1 MKRRTFLQRVGS
13 IFVVLKASELGWLYP
28 ESKYYQALAE
38 SSPRKL
44 ALLVGVN
51 NYFGIPALSGCLT
64 DVELQRE
71 LLLHRF
77 GFQPSDIL
85 CLTDDAASRD
95 LIEKAFFEHLTS
107 QCKPGDL
114 VFLHFSGYGSRIK
127 SANALIPADGY
138 VNVKSHQ
145 VANYILE
152 DTLLLMLRSLPTDK
166 VFAVIDASYNLPNIT
181 PNITNSGLTIRTQ
194 LTETDINIAAS
205 EIDLQ
210 KELKNKITTT
220 PPALVISA
228 RSSLKPSAAEV
239 QMNGFSAGLFTY
251 ALTQFLWENTPAT
264 SIKMG
269 LARVENTIQQL
280 GSNQQPTLL
289 NANKIPQRTTFN
301 DSLRLNSQ
309 IGAAGA
315 VTAIE
320 DNGKTVELWLGGIAP
335 QILEYYG
342 VNSRFRI
349 IPTENSQFANSQDII
364 LRSRSGL
371 TAKATLAETPTI
383 SHEELKIGQLIQ
395 EVVRVVPR
403 NLDLHIAIDNSLERI
418 ERVDATSGFAT
429 VSRVSSV
436 IAGEQPAD
444 YIFGKLPETK
454 ISETKKDVLS
464 SSRYGLFTLGGEFIP
479 STSGEPGEV
488 AKLAVQRL
496 TPKLQKLLAAKLW
509 RITSNEASSQLAVKV
524 TLETINT
531 TPQSVIQSQTHPY
544 RFSNTVNAISTGS
557 RIQFR
562 VENKSSQIL
571 YLIILGLDNSKNAF
585 ALFPWQTSLP
595 KTSETTSEITNPATQ
610 PSLQNLMIEPAASI
624 NVPKNNPGFEWIV
637 QGFGNFCET
646 QIILSTAPF
655 SQTIAALAATK
666 ITPVEQPRIMP
677 LSNPWEVTQ
686 ALLQDLHNASIGKK
700 EKDISDIYT
709 WNVNNW
715 VSFNFVY
722 EIV

>member
-1 MKRRTFLQRVGS
+1 MKRRTFLQRIGS
-13 IFVVLKASELGWLYP
+13 ILAILKASEVGCLYP
-28 ESKYYQALAE
+28 GTPYSQAFAE
-38 SSPRKL
+38 SSSRKL
-44 ALLVGVN
+44 ALLIGVN
-51 NYFGIPALSGCLT
+51 NYLGIPTLSGCLT

-77 GFQPSDIL
+77 GFQASDIL

-107 QCKPGDL
+107 QCKPGDV
-114 VFLHFSGYGSRIK
+114 VFLHFSGYGSRIQ
-127 SANALIPADGY
+127 SANALIPVDGY
-138 VNVKSHQ
+138 VNSVNSSQ
-145 VANYILE
+145 VANYLLE

-166 VFAVIDASYNLPNIT
+166 VFAVIDASYNSPNIT
-181 PNITNSGLTIRTQ
+181 PNINPSCGLTIRTQ
-194 LTETDINIAAS
+194 LTDTGIDIAAS
-205 EIDLQ
+205 EINLQ
-210 KELKNKITTT
+210 KQLKNKIATT
-220 PPALVISA
+220 PPPLVLSA
-228 RSSLKPSAAEV
+228 TSSLKQSAAEV
-239 QMNGFSAGLFTY
+239 QMMGFNAGLFTY

-264 SIKMG
+264 SIQMG
-269 LARVENTIQQL
+269 LGKIENTIQQL
-280 GSNQQPTLL
+280 GNNQKPTLL
-289 NANKIPQRTTFN
+289 NANKIPQRTTFD
-301 DSLRLNSQ
+301 DSLPVNSQ
-309 IGAAGA
+309 IGVEGA

-320 DNGKTVELWLGGIAP
+320 DNGKTVQLWLGGIPP

-349 IPTENSQFANSQDII
+349 ISQDNSPNIVSTDI
-364 LRSRSGL
+364 VLRSRSGL

-383 SHEELKIGQLIQ
+383 SHEELKIGELIR
-395 EVVRVVPR
+395 EVLRVLPR
-403 NLDLHIAIDNSLERI
+403 NINLNIAIDSSLERI
-418 ERVDATSGFAT
+418 ERVDATSGFST
-429 VSRVSSV
+429 VNRVSSV

-454 ISETKKDVLS
+454 TAAKTKDVLS
-464 SSRYGLFTLGGEFIP
+464 ASRYGLFTLGGEFVP
-479 STSGEPGEV
+479 NTSGEVGEV

-496 TPKLQKLLAAKLW
+496 TAKLQTLLAAKLW

-544 RFSNTVNAISTGS
+544 KFSNTLTTISTGS
-557 RIQFR
+557 RIQLR

-571 YLIILGLDNSKNAF
+571 YLVIFGLDNSKNAF
-585 ALFPWQTSLP
+585 ALFPWQKSLS
-595 KTSETTSEITNPATQ
+595 KTSEITNPENQ
-610 PSLQNLMIEPAASI
+610 PSLQNMIIEPGASI
-624 NVPKNNPGFEWIV
+624 NIPENNPGFEWIV
-637 QGFGNFCET
+637 EGLSNLCET

-655 SQTIAALAATK
+655 SQTIAALTTTK
-666 ITPVEQPRIMP
+666 ITPVEQPRIMT

-700 EKDISDIYT
+700 DISDVYS

-722 EIV
+722 QVV

>member
-1 MKRRTFLQRVGS
+1 MKRRTFLQRLSS
-13 IFVVLKASELGWLYP
+13 IFAVLKASELGWLCP
-28 ESKYYQALAE
+28 GSPYYQAFAE
-38 SSPRKL
+38 SSSRKL
-44 ALLVGVN
+44 ALLIGVN
-51 NYFGIPALSGCLT
+51 NYLDIPTLTGCLT

-77 GFQPSDIL
+77 GFQASDIL
-85 CLTDDAASRD
+85 CLTDDTASRD

-107 QCKPGDL
+107 QCKPGDV

-127 SANALIPADGY
+127 SANALIPTDGY
-138 VNVKSHQ
+138 VNVKSSQ
-145 VANYILE
+145 VANYLLE

-166 VFAVIDASYNLPNIT
+166 VFAVIDASYNSPNIN
-181 PNITNSGLTIRTQ
+181 PSCGLTIRTQ
-194 LTETDINIAAS
+194 LTDTGIDITAS

-210 KELKNKITTT
+210 KQLKNKIATT
-220 PPALVISA
+220 PPPLVLSA
-228 RSSLKPSAAEV
+228 TSSLKQSAAEV
-239 QMNGFSAGLFTY
+239 QMTGFNAGLFTY

-264 SIKMG
+264 SIQMG
-269 LARVENTIQQL
+269 LGKIENTIQQL
-280 GSNQQPTLL
+280 GNNQKPTLL
-289 NANKIPQRTTFN
+289 NANKIPQRTTFD
-301 DSLRLNSQ
+301 DSLPVNSQ
-309 IGAAGA
+309 IGGKGA

-320 DNGKTVELWLGGIAP
+320 DNGKTVQLWLGGIAP

-349 IPTENSQFANSQDII
+349 ISQDNSPNIVSTDI
-364 LRSRSGL
+364 VLRSRSGL

-383 SHEELKIGQLIQ
+383 SHEELKIGELIR
-395 EVVRVVPR
+395 EVLRVLPR
-403 NLDLHIAIDNSLERI
+403 NIDLHIAIDNSLERI

-429 VSRVSSV
+429 VNRVSSV

-454 ISETKKDVLS
+454 TAAKTKDILS
-464 SSRYGLFTLGGEFIP
+464 PSRYGLFTLGGEFIP
-479 STSGEPGEV
+479 NTSGEVGEV

-496 TPKLQKLLAAKLW
+496 TPKLQTLLAAKLW

-531 TPQSVIQSQTHPY
+531 TPQSVIQYQTNPY
-544 RFSNTVNAISTGS
+544 EFSNSLTTISTGS
-557 RIQFR
+557 RIQLR

-571 YLIILGLDNSKNAF
+571 YLVILGLDNSKNAF
-585 ALFPWQTSLP
+585 ALFPWQKSLS
-595 KTSETTSEITNPATQ
+595 KTSEITNPANQ
-610 PSLQNLMIEPAASI
+610 PSLQNMIIEPGASI
-624 NVPKNNPGFEWIV
+624 NVPEDNPGFEWIV
-637 QGFGNFCET
+637 QELSNLCET

-655 SQTIAALAATK
+655 SQTIAALTTTK

-686 ALLQDLHNASIGKK
+686 ALLQDLHNASIDK
-700 EKDISDIYT
+700 KDISDVYS

-722 EIV
+722 QVV